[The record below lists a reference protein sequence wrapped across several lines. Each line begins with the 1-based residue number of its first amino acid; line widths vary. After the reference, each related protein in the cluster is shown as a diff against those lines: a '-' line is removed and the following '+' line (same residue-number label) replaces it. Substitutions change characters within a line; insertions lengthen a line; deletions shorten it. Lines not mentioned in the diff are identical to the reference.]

1 MCECPAVRGQEGQR
15 VTAPD
20 LSRLFSPRSIA
31 VLGASAS
38 LDKLG
43 GQVFARLA
51 ASFEGPL
58 LAVNPI
64 ENAIAG
70 RPVARALVDLPQPVD
85 LLVALLPGAPLVD
98 AIERCPP
105 GKAAF
110 LLAIPSGFGETGDD
124 GVELQRRLKAA
135 ARAAGMRVIGPNCV
149 GILNA
154 TTGLNASIIPLMPS
168 GGGRGLGIATQSGG
182 FGMATAMYAA
192 DCGLEISCF
201 CDVGNTL
208 DVSLADCLH
217 HLANDPSTAVIGL
230 YVESVREPEAFE
242 RMLAFA
248 AQRKPVLVCPL
259 ARSPSGQAAS
269 FAHVGIEADGAALL
283 RTLANHALR
292 VDSGLDLLHAAKALL
307 WQGQHRRRGKRLA
320 IVTGTGGIGTELADL
335 ASEQGLLVERFSAT
349 LAKAIA
355 RHLPAYAASGNPV
368 DLTPVWRDYPR
379 LYPLVLQ
386 EIARSGEVDL
396 VAVAISDVPTTS
408 PDLARSL
415 ADTAPGLDLPVA
427 VYWASRDADIANME
441 PLQAAR
447 VPAYRATRDVVLA
460 LAKLAG
466 AC

>member
-1 MCECPAVRGQEGQR
+1 M
-15 VTAPD
+15 TAPD

-70 RPVARALVDLPQPVD
+70 RPVARALADLPQPVD

-168 GGGRGLGIATQSGG
+168 GGGGGRGLGIATQSGG

-217 HLANDPSTAVIGL
+217 HLANDPATAVIGL

-259 ARSPSGQAAS
+259 ARSASGQAAS

-355 RHLPAYAASGNPV
+355 RHLPTYAASGNPV

-379 LYPLVLQ
+379 LYPLVLR
-386 EIARSGEVDL
+386 EISRSGEVDL